1 MKDEGT
7 AQPLFRAN
15 ADDLRRIDADVA
27 EISEIQR
34 QLRDRHP
41 DLKCLDR
48 VAHQYQ
54 IAGGKVLLR
63 VATELPEGFSGIGL
77 FVPGIEHI
85 GVGRLSPVSVRPTS
99 NPIRIFLACV
109 RRFWPHLDSAWI
121 FSRSTIP
128 RRLATITAT

>member
-41 DLKCLDR
+41 ELKCLDR
-48 VAHQYQ
+48 AAHQYQ
-54 IAGGKVLLR
+54 IAGSKVLLR

-85 GVGRLSPVSVRPTS
+85 GVGRLSTGLCTPHIES
-99 NPIRIFLACV
+99 NSDFLGCV
-109 RRFWPHLDSAWI
+109 RRFWLHLDSAWI